1 LATWCSVNGWAW
13 SERAPT
19 PHHFTPIEPK
29 DNTMLLKLITQ
40 HPQAIPQILSQTPTW
55 VWGLL
60 AALLGLGA
68 SQLFH
73 RRASLVRVSIMPVAM
88 TAFSLYGM
96 ASAFGRTTQA
106 GTTIALWLAAAAIT
120 TGLALWWRMAAP
132 AGTRFD
138 AADLTFELPG
148 SAVPLAL
155 IVGIFLIKYVVGI
168 EVAMQPALPQDS
180 SFAISVALLYGAF
193 NGLFVARAVRL
204 WRLVWQPRA
213 AVATAGLSA

>member
-1 LATWCSVNGWAW
+1 
-13 SERAPT
+13 
-19 PHHFTPIEPK
+19 
-29 DNTMLLKLITQ
+29 MLLKLITQ

-213 AVATAGLSA
+213 AVATADLSA

>member
-1 LATWCSVNGWAW
+1 
-13 SERAPT
+13 
-19 PHHFTPIEPK
+19 
-29 DNTMLLKLITQ
+29 
-40 HPQAIPQILSQTPTW
+40 
-55 VWGLL
+55 
-60 AALLGLGA
+60 
-68 SQLFH
+68 
-73 RRASLVRVSIMPVAM
+73 MPVAM

-132 AGTRFD
+132 AGTRFG

-168 EVAMQPALPQDS
+168 EVAMQPALPQ
-180 SFAISVALLYGAF
+180 
-193 NGLFVARAVRL
+193 
-204 WRLVWQPRA
+204 
-213 AVATAGLSA
+213 